1 MRNNNP
7 DEQGIGDT
15 SLWIQ
20 QFQGEDSGIPSYEN
34 IKFEEESKF
43 IPQPPPQ
50 GVLSIGP
57 KTFMPSNPSELENK
71 QVPESEVT
79 IQSESGPTTIPFKPV
94 GVDDIVKGRYKRDL
108 KNFILNNIDKVAGPT
123 DITAGNLGVVGQA
136 SVPTDDFLSVFSQSL
151 SGADEETQ
159 REMSGFMQGI
169 VSQAGNIRSLTDKV
183 NNNPDDIKSRSELG
197 SLYATLGLN
206 DEARNL
212 LTYSAAKGDAAAM
225 YGLAFLEANDSARY
239 ASMPIDKANEER
251 EILVRSYL
259 DDAIKA
265 DPKMTQ
271 PRIFKAS
278 LDIQDGNY
286 KGAEGQIAQVI
297 LNQPTNSAA
306 YEMMADLKKKTGDDN
321 AAKFYG
327 SLASVFSVI
336 PDDPYFF
343 DQDLITGKPV
353 KTDYQLEREAQS
365 RYMSSIA
372 DAIEMK
378 GIANENLSMSEK
390 LLAFAV
396 NPFAVSLQSTFQ
408 TGEHTAHSIRNL
420 AEHLPAALHKSMGG
434 GVPYFNQDGVGDAW
448 LKVAADAAHTYFGMY
463 MLKAPTQDM
472 MWKAMPEPVQKVF
485 FEPITTGLSV
495 AGDLSKLFEGGEAAA
510 DDLAKRFGD
519 WAKGVEKS
527 YLSNPDE
534 HPLVGFLNT
543 AASVA
548 LMGAMHKNGPDISAL
563 PGQMKISRYLKMPEI
578 QKVISELT
586 IGEVQDYQRLA
597 KSKPSGISQSKWM
610 KIIPS
615 LIEMEVMKKASEG
628 APEAMKAVYKQR
640 MKDHQSFVESVLGM
654 SERVAEKATG
664 PGREAMLTKAGL
676 MDVAEVIVGSRRAQ
690 AEKELQSSRESITK
704 KLISGEELSPEEI
717 DSFEKARNQMAPVR
731 ANERR
736 AMRRRKFN
744 LGSERAEFLS
754 GAKKAIE
761 KISGRKVVDDLELF
775 IEAAIQ
781 ELPKKFGGDKAV
793 FDTVRKQFVVTKEG
807 NEVARVNL
815 GQVNGFNRSGV
826 SFINPEAA
834 KADTPVHEILA
845 HPAVDKMLEE
855 SGMTADQIM
864 EADPSSLNEAG
875 RSLREAFDFIE
886 GTEYFNE
893 LSFNDAYK
901 NDTKGNRLY
910 EALVTAVGEE
920 GQKLVTPDLKQRVIN
935 FGNKVMSALGLTM
948 DSKIGEITKGV
959 LSKSSTSASPAF
971 SVEPKNYEY
980 VTPAKR
986 DSEGKIPPLQGV
998 PKSSGG
1004 FGPDEKIVSIAEK
1017 YAEENKIPY
1026 KRQAEYVKID
1036 EDRSRRIAEEYEKMK
1051 HDPQNPKVKEAYES
1065 LIEQTKKQYDAL
1077 VADGY
1082 SFTFFDSKTDPYKGN
1097 PWEAVNDLRANKKM
1111 AVYGTYDG
1119 FGTEGITD
1127 SRAFDNPLLGDSG
1140 LKWPDQN
1147 GVMRAVTYN
1156 DLFRAVH
1163 DAFGHLLEG
1172 AGFRARG
1179 EENAWQAHARLFT
1192 GPAVGAMT
1200 SETRG
1205 QNSWLNFGPY
1215 GEKNRTAKVEDTVFG
1230 EQKVGLM
1237 PEWTW
1242 KEGLAG
1248 DEPSFSVEPSSPA
1261 KEYFSEPSEEA
1272 EFEIERVRNASGE
1285 DGSTFNL
1292 DGSSFSGKV
1301 ISIPILSKNIK
1312 QEELADQAIKDFVAE
1327 KSGSIVDSEMVKPGI
1342 YRFPDRPEVSI
1353 DLNVIVD
1360 PSKRDLAVEFARRA
1374 GQESV
1379 YDMSE
1384 GRSIKTGETGEN
1396 PVNFTDQQF
1405 EIIQEALGKGE
1416 MPDVFDGKF
1425 SIEPGGDTPRK
1436 ITFTE
1441 IEREWSNIE
1450 TPKGRKVKTVVNLST
1465 GVKLTEE
1472 QAAERKSL
1480 VDKIKKEAYKASREG
1495 FIDYLGRLKSD
1506 GTLRGVI
1513 PAKVLTKFTKSVMK
1527 IKDDD
1532 SYRAAV
1538 ETLSKIIEDKEY
1550 AESIDA
1556 IQSLKESVASRMKGD
1571 KATYGDQTDSVRQLI
1586 SIDEY
1591 SLSDLNAYHEML
1603 SALDSKVP
1611 DIKKASELSEI
1622 VMRDASEAND
1632 WGQQND
1638 LSEFIRGEIGKLAAL
1653 PSEQERARGVK
1664 ELFDSLTDKVLGMK
1678 EGDDGIL
1685 RPTKIESIED
1695 YRARSR
1701 AMSTISRVLRQAS
1714 GLDPQSH
1721 EDLVRR
1727 IEEAQENFD
1736 SNDVL
1741 GDFKAE
1747 VERFKKQI
1755 AVEARGYFDVTD
1767 LSGLEPEFRD
1777 SVSRIFRAG
1786 DDVLSKLGVNDLENL
1801 RKAAYQ
1807 LESGFFSPELFKISA
1822 RVESV
1827 KRGSEIAKM
1836 LDETYSDRRVAR
1848 LISKSKPEEIK
1859 DILRTG
1865 QKSEADVAVLAGKRS
1880 PYARFVKGFIER
1892 AWTSNESDTRK
1903 ATKRY
1908 WDVAKKMKEDD
1919 RSVVGMIL
1927 SQLDYQYNR
1936 PDFADLPAGEK
1947 DLYGYLLSQQR
1958 RNSAMPIQEVERI
1971 YKLAKPY
1978 LDEIVHSGADGLML
1992 SGNKKLL
1999 YDIIREINQDLYKK
2013 NRVAALRRGKII
2025 GTEEMYFKRVD
2036 RSEASSRTRFQADL
2050 ESITDVINAMTS
2062 GYTLTSSATK
2072 ARSSNG
2078 LYWREYNPDM
2088 VMLKAI
2094 REANRDYHL
2103 SDEVGVSLNA
2113 LKYSESN
2120 ASSQEA
2126 KDVSS
2131 YLHTMTFEGLRTEL
2145 SNYASIHQSG
2155 GVLGGFWGSM
2165 SGTASTIVL
2174 ADPVSRAIKEVTSNM
2189 SKWLLSRGLK
2199 PEISAKDYFN
2209 AIAFRRSESIQ
2220 KLIDQLQVPILLN
2233 SQRYSVDVGRTGK
2246 EGKLKSISQ
2255 AAGSMFDAWNKR
2267 AAFEAEFPAAFK
2279 KVSGKEFDD
2288 QAFLSDPEYATKN
2301 YDQIQEAVNIAN
2313 MEVERITGPG
2323 SSFGSAEV
2331 ASLFGAGRES
2341 GMFKLMAW
2349 MQHYNMIESR
2359 SLSNNMFDLIYNT
2372 NNGRTSAALN
2382 LAGLLASQV
2391 SYQMTSMIARSFYT
2405 GFGVKAY
2412 NDLSDEKKKQIDRLF
2427 SLEGFRD
2434 NLATSGINLTVG
2446 KYGNTMKIAVGLLG
2460 GFFDNY
2466 VKKAG
2471 DKELKEKWDQA
2482 RNSAFDYFYVKP
2494 INFGEG
2500 FGATTAMDL
2509 IDILPIVPVVVS
2521 PLLEFLSGKPYL
2533 VDDVITKVMSGQ
2545 DLTNDEEIAAYQA
2558 MVVINNFLPAVTQSV
2573 FKKDMLYP
2581 IQGTVYKWLREQ
2593 KRESVKENKEQKK
2606 AAKGVKIRARRSPK
2620 KSSPDPAEPG
2630 FDTGAMEPSSSE

>member
-543 AASVA
+543 AASVV

-664 PGREAMLTKAGL
+664 PGREAILTKAGP

-775 IEAAIQ
+775 IEAANQ

-1312 QEELADQAIKDFVAE
+1312 QEELTDQAIKDFVAE

-2405 GFGVKAY
+2405 GFGVKTY

-2427 SLEGFRD
+2427 SIEGFRD

-2545 DLTNDEEIAAYQA
+2545 DLTNDEEVAAYQA

>member
-43 IPQPPPQ
+43 IPQPPPES
-50 GVLSIGP
+50 VLSISP
-57 KTFMPSNPSELENK
+57 KTFIPKNPSELESK
-71 QVPESEVT
+71 QTPDMEVA
-79 IQSESGPTTIPFKPV
+79 IQSESGLTTIPFKPV
-94 GVDDIVKGRYKRDL
+94 GVNDIIKGRYKRDL
-108 KNFILNNIDKVAGPT
+108 KNFILNNINQVAGPK
-123 DITAGNLGVVGQA
+123 DITAGNLGVVAQA
-136 SVPTDDFLSVFSQSL
+136 SVPTDDFLSVFLESI
-151 SGADEETQ
+151 SGADGETHK
-159 REMSGFMQGI
+159 ELSGFMLGI
-169 VSQAGNIRSLTDKV
+169 VSQAGNIRFLTDKV
-183 NNNPDDIKSRSELG
+183 NNNPDDTKSRSELG
-197 SLYATLGLN
+197 SLYASLGLN

-251 EILVRSYL
+251 ETLVRSYL

-265 DPKMTQ
+265 DPKMVQ

-278 LDIQDGNY
+278 LDTQDGNY
-286 KGAEGQIAQVI
+286 KGAEEQVAAVI
-297 LNQPTNSAA
+297 SSQPINSVG
-306 YEMMADLKKKTGDDN
+306 YSMMADLKKKSGDSKSAD
-321 AAKFYG
+321 FYK
-327 SLASVFSVI
+327 SLASVFSTI
-336 PDDPYFF
+336 PDEPYFF
-343 DQDLITGKPV
+343 DQDLITGRQV
-353 KTDYQLEREAQS
+353 KTAYQIEREAQS
-365 RYMSSIA
+365 KYMASIA
-372 DAIEMK
+372 DALEMK
-378 GIANENLSMSEK
+378 GILDEDLSMSEK
-390 LLAFAV
+390 LLAFLV
-396 NPFAVSLQSTFQ
+396 NPFAVILQSTFQ
-408 TGEHTAHSIRNL
+408 TGEHTVNSIRNL
-420 AEHLPAALHKSMGG
+420 AEHLPSALYKSIGG
-434 GVPYFNQDGVGDAW
+434 GIPYFNQDGVGDSW

-463 MLKAPTQDM
+463 MLKAPAQDM

-495 AGDLSKLFEGGEAAA
+495 AGDLSKLFEGDDAAA
-510 DDLAKRFGD
+510 GDLAKRFGE
-519 WAKGVEKS
+519 WAHGVEKD
-527 YLSNPDE
+527 YMANPDD

-548 LMGAMHKNGPDISAL
+548 LMGAMHKNGPDLMAL

-578 QKVISELT
+578 QKVVSELT

-610 KIIPS
+610 KILPS
-615 LIEMEVMKKASEG
+615 LIEMEIMKKSSEG
-628 APEAMKAVYKQR
+628 APDAMKAVYKQR

-664 PGREAMLTKAGL
+664 PGREAILTKAGP

-775 IEAAIQ
+775 IEAANQ

-875 RSLREAFDFIE
+875 GSLREAFDFIE

-959 LSKSSTSASPAF
+959 LSKSSTSVSPAF

-1312 QEELADQAIKDFVAE
+1312 QEELTDQAIKDFVAE

-2405 GFGVKAY
+2405 GFGVKTY

-2427 SLEGFRD
+2427 SIEGFRD

-2545 DLTNDEEIAAYQA
+2545 DLTNDEEVAAYQA

>member
-448 LKVAADAAHTYFGMY
+448 LKVAVDAAHTYFGMY

-664 PGREAMLTKAGL
+664 PGREAILTKAGP

-775 IEAAIQ
+775 IEAANQ

-815 GQVNGFNRSGV
+815 DQVNGFNRSGV

-1242 KEGLAG
+1242 KEGIVG

-1312 QEELADQAIKDFVAE
+1312 QEELTDQAIKDFVAE

-2405 GFGVKAY
+2405 GFGVKTY

-2427 SLEGFRD
+2427 SIEGFRD